1 MIPIGLLR
9 ILMHEPEPDL
19 FSHGDRRAI
28 EIAGMNAVMEIER
41 RLGYIPT
48 DVSAT
53 KCGYE
58 IESEIQKTKRFNKES
73 ARFNTVKGS
82 EI

>member
-1 MIPIGLLR
+1 
-9 ILMHEPEPDL
+9 MHEPEPDL

-53 KCGYE
+53 KCGYDIICFGCYYLVPVMVRNE
-58 IESEIQKTKRFNKES
+58 RRT
-73 ARFNTVKGS
+73 
-82 EI
+82 